1 MLRLF
6 KQPEKYSDTSVVKS
20 PATPAERARAAY
32 DERIGSVVVQ
42 NYNWRRIAI
51 GLLVVCFMLGG
62 GLTTLALTSRVVP
75 YVVTVD
81 KTTGEVQQ
89 AGALIAQNYTPQEA
103 EIRYF
108 LAQFIQNARNI
119 QLDPV
124 QQERMQNQA
133 LAFLTQSAA
142 QKYHTIQRNE
152 HFRERYA
159 KVTAQTKI
167 NSIEKIPDTDSY
179 HVTWLEEEF
188 DIATGAQRQRS
199 YQGVFTITVIEQRD
213 EARLLVN
220 PLGLYIS
227 DLNFSE
233 EMNKKSQTAGGK

>member
-1 MLRLF
+1 MLGFF
-6 KQPEKYSDTSVVKS
+6 KQPEKYSDTSVMKS
-20 PATPAERARAAY
+20 PATPADRARAAY

-42 NYNWRRIAI
+42 SYNWRRISL
-51 GLLVVCFMLGG
+51 GLLVVCIVLGI
-62 GLTTLALTSRVVP
+62 GLTVQSLTSRIVP

-89 AGALIAQNYTPQEA
+89 AGAVIAQNYTPQEA

-108 LAQFIQNARNI
+108 LAQFIQNSRNI
-119 QLDPV
+119 QLDTV
-124 QQERMQNQA
+124 QQDRLQNQA
-133 LAFLTQSAA
+133 VAFLTQSAA
-142 QKYHTIQRNE
+142 QKYYTIQRNE

-179 HVTWLEEEF
+179 HVTWIEEEF
-188 DIATGAQRQRS
+188 DIATGAQRLRN
-199 YQGVFTITVIEQRD
+199 YQGVFTVTMIEQKD